1 MKVWAETEDHKEG
14 VVHRFGHRRK
24 TLELIDPYFSV
35 LHFSFPVLPKEKCRT
50 EKCGVAGKLERL
62 ILSVN
67 ERHQIVSHRF
77 LFPVSQ
83 AVEFDQV
90 SSGGNHP
97 ARDRQ
102 VHSVIGSISRPPSTP
117 DLFAV

>member
-1 MKVWAETEDHKEG
+1 MKVRAETEDDKEG

-35 LHFSFPVLPKEKCRT
+35 LHFSVPVLPTEKCRT
-50 EKCGVAGKLERL
+50 EKCGVAEKLERL

-67 ERHQIVSHRF
+67 ERHRIVCHRL
-77 LFPVSQ
+77 LFSVSQ

-90 SSGGNHP
+90 SSGGNRP

-102 VHSVIGSISRPPSTP
+102 VHSVIGSISRPLSAP
-117 DLFAV
+117 DLLAV